1 MFPATTR
8 MGGQCFAFP
17 DVCIVPVPPP
27 AAPTPSP
34 FPNMAQCAMAL
45 PFTCSL
51 TVKIMNQP
59 VLHQMSVIP
68 SSDGDQ
74 AGANGGVTSGMIM
87 GPVQYRTGSTRVK
100 VEGMGVVTVF
110 HPTGHNGVSANAPA
124 GAQIVPSQFTV
135 LVGW

>member
-17 DVCIVPVPPP
+17 DVCLVPVPPP
-27 AAPTPSP
+27 GAPVPTP
-34 FPNMAQCAMAL
+34 FPNVAQCAMAL
-45 PFTCSL
+45 PVTCSL
-51 TVKIMNQP
+51 FVKILNQP

-74 AGANGGVTSGMIM
+74 AGAGGGVTSGTIV

-100 VEGMGVVTVF
+100 VEGMPVVTVL

-124 GAQIVPSQFTV
+124 GAQVVPSQFTV
-135 LVGW
+135 LVAW

>member
-17 DVCIVPVPPP
+17 DVCIVPKPPP
-27 AAPTPSP
+27 VGPTPQP

-51 TVKIMNQP
+51 IVKIMNQP

-74 AGANGGVTSGMIM
+74 AGVNGGVTSGMIA